1 MAAFIALPVALAW
14 QIATR
19 VASKKIINQA
29 IKTYGKPIIDTIT
42 KTGGSD
48 KTKITKIVNK
58 FNKTNKKLEKKSKIE
73 KTKVKKKKIEKEK
86 KIKEKKITDKKLTTK
101 VKKAYDKTKGAGGTL
116 TANTVK
122 DIKDIANVLNKL
134 TLGGGGKLVS
144 GAGTVTK
151 AALKRPVSY
160 GLGGYAGMK
169 AIETGTKLFQG
180 GDKKTTDISNEVT
193 GGGTT
198 TGDKNNTTA
207 QVAGAGSGEN
217 VYNRFVA
224 AHNSAMDGGRSSFE
238 FDGKIH
244 YVGPS
249 RLQEF

>member
-1 MAAFIALPVALAW
+1 MPVFIPYMAISLATS
-14 QIATR
+14 IATR
-19 VASKKIINQA
+19 TIGKKALQKA
-29 IKTYGKPIIDTIT
+29 ITTYGKPFI
-42 KTGGSD
+42 KTLQNIGNNSKKI
-48 KTKITKIVNK
+48 KTSVDK
-58 FNKTNKKLEKKSKIE
+58 FNKTNKKLEKKSKLE
-73 KTKVKKKKIEKEK
+73 KTKTKKKKVKKEKKVKEK
-86 KIKEKKITDKKLTTK
+86 KIEDKKTTTK
-101 VKKAYDKTKGAGGTL
+101 VKKGTKAIV
-116 TANTVK
+116 ANTAK
-122 DIKDIANVLNKL
+122 DIKDIANFINKVTFGGAGKL
-134 TLGGGGKLVS
+134 TS
-144 GAGTVTK
+144 GAGTLVK
-151 AALKRPVSY
+151 GAAKRPVTT
-160 GLGGYAGMK
+160 GLGLYGGTK
-169 AIETGTKLFQG
+169 AIDMGTKLFQG
-180 GDKKTTDISNEVT
+180 GNKKETDISNEVT

>member
-1 MAAFIALPVALAW
+1 MPVFIPYMAISLATS
-14 QIATR
+14 IATR
-19 VASKKIINQA
+19 TIGKKALQKA
-29 IKTYGKPIIDTIT
+29 ITTYGKPFI
-42 KTGGSD
+42 KTLQNIGNNSKKI
-48 KTKITKIVNK
+48 KTSVDK
-58 FNKTNKKLEKKSKIE
+58 FNKTNKKLEKKSKLE
-73 KTKVKKKKIEKEK
+73 KTKTKKKKVEKEK
-86 KIKEKKITDKKLTTK
+86 KVKEKKIEDKKTTTK
-101 VKKAYDKTKGAGGTL
+101 VKKGPN
-116 TANTVK
+116 TAK
-122 DIKDIANVLNKL
+122 DIKDIANFINKVTFGGAGKL
-134 TLGGGGKLVS
+134 TS
-144 GAGTVTK
+144 GAGTLVK
-151 AALKRPVSY
+151 GAAKRPVTT
-160 GLGGYAGMK
+160 GLGLYGGTK
-169 AIETGTKLFQG
+169 AIDMGTKLFQG
-180 GDKKTTDISNEVT
+180 GNKKETDISNEVT

>member
-1 MAAFIALPVALAW
+1 MPVFIPYMAISLATS
-14 QIATR
+14 IATR
-19 VASKKIINQA
+19 TIGKKALQKA
-29 IKTYGKPIIDTIT
+29 ITTYGKPFI
-42 KTGGSD
+42 KTLQNIGNNSKKI
-48 KTKITKIVNK
+48 KTSVDK
-58 FNKTNKKLEKKSKIE
+58 FNKTNKKLEKKSKLE
-73 KTKVKKKKIEKEK
+73 KTKTKKKKVEKEK
-86 KIKEKKITDKKLTTK
+86 KVKEKKIEDKKTTTK
-101 VKKAYDKTKGAGGTL
+101 VKKGTKAIV
-116 TANTVK
+116 ANTAK

-134 TLGGGGKLVS
+134 TLGYGGKLAS

-151 AALKRPVSY
+151 AALKRPVTT
-160 GLGGYAGMK
+160 GLGLYGGTK
-169 AIETGTKLFQG
+169 AIDMGTKLFQG
-180 GDKKTTDISNEVT
+180 GNKKETDISNEVT